1 MAKGGKAVVETVD
14 PIAST
19 RVAKKKFG
27 GPQEGAGRPLLPIT
41 EDEVYK
47 LALIHC
53 TEKEIASVLGCST
66 DTVRERFSAALHKG
80 WENGQM
86 SLKRK
91 MHTVAMEGDTKML
104 IWISKQRLG
113 YKDSMPEEAT
123 IINFNVNIVEIP
135 K

>member
-1 MAKGGKAVVETVD
+1 M
-14 PIAST
+14 
-19 RVAKKKFG
+19 AKKKPEEKGDVTVLVDKPVKRVFG
-27 GPQEGAGRPLLPIT
+27 GKQEGSGRPLLPIK
-41 EDEVYK
+41 EDDVYN

-53 TEKEIASVLGCST
+53 TVPEIASVLGCSIST
-66 DTVRERFSAALHKG
+66 IEERFSGVLHKG

-91 MHTVAMEGDTKML
+91 MHSVAMEGDTKML

-113 YKDSMPEEAT
+113 YKESMPEEAT
-123 IINFNVNIVEIP
+123 QINFNVNIIEVP